1 MLDPDVVLRADG
13 GLEGTSHRFEGA
25 ETVARQ
31 ALMWSRADLTMQKA
45 LINGAAGIVAM
56 RGGQPFS
63 VAAITVRAGRI
74 VEMDILVDPDRLRRL
89 NLAVLGE

>member
-1 MLDPDVVLRADG
+1 MSCSEPTAARAG
-13 GLEGTSHRFEGA
+13 ISHRFEGA

-31 ALMWSRADLTMQKA
+31 ALMWSRVDLTFQKA

-56 RGGQPFS
+56 RDGRPFS

-74 VEMDILVDPDRLRRL
+74 VEMDILVDPERLSRL